1 MIYIG
6 IDPGLSGAICCLS
19 EEEVQFHDIGDL
31 RQTLCLYVAKDKK
44 VAIERQGVRPG
55 QAGMGKMMRNYGR
68 LLGIMEAF
76 SVVPTEVQARV
87 WYKHYGIKAG
97 LTVKNRKNETAQL
110 MLSKYPLLESEF
122 YGPRGGLI
130 DGRTDALA
138 IANWLMETSGS
149 V

>member
-1 MIYIG
+1 MTHIG

-19 EEEVQFHDIGDL
+19 EGEVQFYEIGGL
-31 RQTLCLYVAKDKK
+31 VEVMQRYMVGPKS

-55 QAGMGKMMRNYGR
+55 QAGMGKMMKNYGR

-87 WYKHYGIKAG
+87 WYKHYGIEAG
-97 LTVKNRKNETAQL
+97 LTVKNRKNKTAQL
-110 MLSKYPLLESEF
+110 MLARYPLLESEF

-138 IANWLMETSGS
+138 IANWLMETCCC
-149 V
+149 